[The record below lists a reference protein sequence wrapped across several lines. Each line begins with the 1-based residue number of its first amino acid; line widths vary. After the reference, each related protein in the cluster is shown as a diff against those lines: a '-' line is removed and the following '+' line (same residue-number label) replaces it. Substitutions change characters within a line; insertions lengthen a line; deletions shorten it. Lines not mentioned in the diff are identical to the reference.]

1 MNKEFTLTL
10 YCQGQAE
17 LFSLLTCLSCWY
29 VATGTKQVDVYDD
42 LIAGN
47 HSISCTGQPFSQPL
61 SSWSTL
67 TPSQVK
73 EWSLYH
79 IVSQPLNDFSSI
91 TSSLKVLYGLQNGA
105 HTTQKESVLIRIK
118 QHKSDSKK
126 TMGCYSTGLITD
138 PFTPDLDILLL
149 ATNGVVLLEDVA
161 PNLICSTEIGQ
172 QQMNN
177 FIEERININSVGF
190 WELISNN
197 IQMCSNVNE
206 KIGVKSS
213 TRLIISLL

>member
-1 MNKEFTLTL
+1 MGSKM
-10 YCQGQAE
+10 
-17 LFSLLTCLSCWY
+17 
-29 VATGTKQVDVYDD
+29 V
-42 LIAGN
+42 LI
-47 HSISCTGQPFSQPL
+47 Q
-61 SSWSTL
+61 
-67 TPSQVK
+67 
-73 EWSLYH
+73 
-79 IVSQPLNDFSSI
+79 
-91 TSSLKVLYGLQNGA
+91 
-105 HTTQKESVLIRIK
+105 QKESVLIRIK

-190 WELISNN
+190 WELISNIN

-213 TRLIISLL
+213 NKLIISLL

>member
-1 MNKEFTLTL
+1 M
-10 YCQGQAE
+10 
-17 LFSLLTCLSCWY
+17 
-29 VATGTKQVDVYDD
+29 
-42 LIAGN
+42 
-47 HSISCTGQPFSQPL
+47 
-61 SSWSTL
+61 
-67 TPSQVK
+67 
-73 EWSLYH
+73 
-79 IVSQPLNDFSSI
+79 NDFSSI
-91 TSSLKVLYGLQNGA
+91 TSLKVLYGLQNGA

-138 PFTPDLDILLL
+138 PFTHDLDILL

-161 PNLICSTEIGQ
+161 HNLICSTEIGQ

-177 FIEERININSVGF
+177 FVEERININSVGF
-190 WELISNN
+190 WELITNIN

-213 TRLIISLL
+213 NKLIIVNPTGTCLAG